1 MRYIP
6 LIIALCGIAY
16 IIRIVRR
23 HRRARHKQTASKPI
37 RYPLCGRDGKY
48 VRGGRGR
55 NGRHMD
61 KVAG

>member
-37 RYPLCGRDGKY
+37 RYPLYGRDGKY
-48 VRGGRGR
+48 VRGGR
-55 NGRHMD
+55 
-61 KVAG
+61 